1 MRRAQR
7 IAAITG
13 MLVEKPHHVF
23 DVGDF
28 AELFG
33 VARSTLSEDLSIIRS
48 TFEDLGMGKVETIA
62 GAVGGVRYLPDL
74 SSEQILAQIE
84 GICERLREPDRIL
97 PGGFVYTDDLILSP
111 QLLRIVGHIFSTKFS
126 QYEPQYVATVE
137 TAGIPG
143 ALSTA
148 RSFNVPPVVVRR
160 QSKPT
165 EGPVLTMNFVSGSAN
180 QVETMSLSRRALPT
194 GSRVLL
200 IDDFMKAGGT
210 LRGLINLMDE
220 FECTVVGTGVLIET
234 GWPEKKLIDDYLSL
248 IYLQEVN
255 VEEEKV
261 IVRPADWITA

>member
-137 TAGIPG
+137 TAGIPV

-148 RSFNVPPVVVRR
+148 RSLNVPLVVVRR

-165 EGPVLTMNFVSGSAN
+165 EGPVTMVSCRAAPIRG
-180 QVETMSLSRRALPT
+180 QCPFQRALPERQ
-194 GSRVLL
+194 GALD
-200 IDDFMKAGGT
+200 DDFMKAGGT
-210 LRGLINLMDE
+210 LRGDQPDE
-220 FECTVVGTGVLIET
+220 
-234 GWPEKKLIDDYLSL
+234 
-248 IYLQEVN
+248 
-255 VEEEKV
+255 
-261 IVRPADWITA
+261 